1 MGGWAGGV
9 REGGGVRAGSG
20 GGAGRPPAC
29 GGGGEAGGEERAGS
43 GQSTARLNRQP
54 ARWQI
59 ALAASLEEARQ
70 DQPSPPRG
78 SAAEPA
84 PLESREMAQLAG
96 EMGRLTADVATLQG
110 NLALF
115 AECLAASDSAGDTA
129 QNEVLTALLPGLQES
144 QPRVLRLLEG
154 GEVSDEALMARLL
167 EVHEHLSTCLAKY
180 AQLRS
185 APPPA
190 GAPPAAAATA
200 TCSHAEAT
208 AGAAGD
214 GDVLGDLALA
224 GGGEVAAP
232 LAASTPANLLD
243 VQNEPALTPSE
254 ELMQQ
259 IHAPAPPAGG
269 ADGAGSTQMG
279 AHATPPPST
288 PPPSMPP
295 PSMPP
300 PSMPPPSMPPPSTP
314 PPSMPSPSVPPPSM
328 PPPSTPPPPAVQ
340 IFDL

>member
-1 MGGWAGGV
+1 MD
-9 REGGGVRAGSG
+9 
-20 GGAGRPPAC
+20 
-29 GGGGEAGGEERAGS
+29 ERAGS
-43 GQSTARLNRQP
+43 GQSRARLNLQLP
-54 ARWQI
+54 HWQI

-70 DQPSPPRG
+70 DKPSPPRG

-84 PLESREMAQLAG
+84 PLESREVAQLAG

-167 EVHEHLSTCLAKY
+167 EVHEQLSTCLAKY

-200 TCSHAEAT
+200 TCSHAETT

-214 GDVLGDLALA
+214 GDLLGDLALA
-224 GGGEVAAP
+224 RGGEVAAP
-232 LAASTPANLLD
+232 LVASTPANLLD
-243 VQNEPALTPSE
+243 GQNEPALTPSE

-269 ADGAGSTQMG
+269 ADRAGSTQMG

-288 PPPSMPP
+288 PQ
-295 PSMPP
+295 
-300 PSMPPPSMPPPSTP
+300 
-314 PPSMPSPSVPPPSM
+314 PSMPSGVPDGVVHALQALEPSHTAASH
-328 PPPSTPPPPAVQ
+328 SAV
-340 IFDL
+340 IRL